1 MRPEMLTS
9 LTVTVSPDTI
19 GIRDQADERSV
30 HLFDT
35 STGKPLNDGKPFV
48 HKQEIAEI
56 ALDQIGKHF
65 SDGFYYVC
73 LLTFLCNFNLLFNQ
87 LFKQYRPNYYYQT
100 FFILKYFFRIAKP
113 KKIILH

>member
-1 MRPEMLTS
+1 MRPEMLTG

-35 STGKPLNDGKPFV
+35 STGKPLNDGKPFI

-56 ALDQIGKHF
+56 ALDQIGNYLQEYFVVSKSFLLH
-65 SDGFYYVC
+65 SLSSIRLEYYMSP
-73 LLTFLCNFNLLFNQ
+73 
-87 LFKQYRPNYYYQT
+87 Y
-100 FFILKYFFRIAKP
+100 
-113 KKIILH
+113 

>member
-1 MRPEMLTS
+1 MLTG

-35 STGKPLNDGKPFV
+35 STGKPLNDGKPFI

-56 ALDQIGKHF
+56 ALDQIGKYLYEYFVVTKPFLFYCLF
-65 SDGFYYVC
+65 SIRLTYYMSPFG
-73 LLTFLCNFNLLFNQ
+73 LLLYVSGLPNQRKLSFIDKVMFLLRYSPF
-87 LFKQYRPNYYYQT
+87 
-100 FFILKYFFRIAKP
+100 
-113 KKIILH
+113 